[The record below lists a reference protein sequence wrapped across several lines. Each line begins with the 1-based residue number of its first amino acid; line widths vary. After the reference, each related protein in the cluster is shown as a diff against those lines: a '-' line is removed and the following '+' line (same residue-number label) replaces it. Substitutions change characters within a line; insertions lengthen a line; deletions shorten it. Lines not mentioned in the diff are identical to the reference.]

1 VHAVTR
7 DLKAGNILL
16 STDGKAK
23 LADFG
28 VSAQLNNTLSKRKTV
43 IGTPFWM
50 APEVIQETSYDGKAD
65 VWSLGITAIEMA
77 EGTPPHFNVHPMRAI
92 FLIPS
97 KPPPK
102 LNDPAKWSNE
112 FNDFIKC
119 CLLKVRSDMLG
130 ASGDVCQ
137 LTVWPRRQPPGPFQ
151 EDRLTGTAFA
161 SLYPTRHRSAASG
174 PRRRA
179 RADHRPRPR
188 ERGPD
193 EQIP

>member
-1 VHAVTR
+1 MYR

-50 APEVIQETSYDGKAD
+50 APEVIQESSYDGKAD

-77 EGTPPHFNVHPMRAI
+77 EGMPPHFNVHPMRAI

-102 LNDPAKWSNE
+102 LTEPSKWSNE

-119 CLLKVRSDMLG
+119 CLVKVSYRTMG
-130 ASGDVCQ
+130 FEA
-137 LTVWPRRQPPGPFQ
+137 
-151 EDRLTGTAFA
+151 
-161 SLYPTRHRSAASG
+161 
-174 PRRRA
+174 
-179 RADHRPRPR
+179 
-188 ERGPD
+188 
-193 EQIP
+193 